1 MAIVFGL
8 AEYKGAIAGVH
19 LQTVNYSEQGSTA
32 EAINEDGDVEQID
45 VYGAK
50 RQIQAE
56 GNVVEN
62 GDLSALT
69 VGASLTVDS
78 VEYKITDISIRTSVT
93 GDQTISVSGV
103 APLTINGGTTATAG
117 A

>member
-1 MAIVFGL
+1 MSIVFGL

-56 GNVVEN
+56 GNVVE
-62 GDLSALT
+62 GSDLSALK
-69 VGASLTVDS
+69 VGAVLTVEG
-78 VEYKITDISIRTSVT
+78 VEYKITDSTVRAT
-93 GDQTISVSGV
+93 GSGHKTISVTGV
-103 APLTINGGTTATAG
+103 APLTINGGTAPTAG